1 MKRFLKRFLF
11 PIIITVLV
19 ITIFCLFNLAGGMF
33 DDGEKTRFTVYE
45 LMFGGYY
52 GSTKVEM
59 LGVSAVGVL
68 VTILLIL
75 GALISW
81 FDFKYDKFVVAS
93 IFCISTILIMLLPIG
108 SNKTEV
114 GKNLISVIEAN
125 GDKQMTILVGPY
137 LTASFTLIISCF
149 ALFKTKFNSLIK
161 ISK

>member
-19 ITIFCLFNLAGGMF
+19 ITICCLLSLKGGMF
-33 DDGEKTRFTVYE
+33 DDEIQYTCYQ
-45 LMFGGYY
+45 LMFGANYKN
-52 GSTKVEM
+52 TAVEFF
-59 LGVSAVGVL
+59 GVSAVGVL
-68 VTILLIL
+68 LMILLIL

>member
-33 DDGEKTRFTVYE
+33 DDEIQYTCYQ
-45 LMFGGYY
+45 LMFGANYKN
-52 GSTKVEM
+52 TAVEFF
-59 LGVSAVGVL
+59 GVSAVGVL

-93 IFCISTILIMLLPIG
+93 IFCIATILTMLLPVA

-114 GKNLISVIEAN
+114 AKYLISVIEAN